1 MNIPNWF
8 YDDGSEI
15 PREKLTLL
23 LRLAEQLE
31 GKTSQKEIMPVVMG
45 AITSANRRNL
55 MFSKEEF
62 ELIFMI
68 MKEGKSEA
76 EKAQMD
82 DMLNRAQRLFS
93 AQSQKAGSTC
103 SCLFHFQLFFCMSIN
118 KLKLGLGI
126 QNFLAVVQS
135 IISRLQ
141 IADSYR
147 QQNEWHKIESK

>member
-8 YDDGSEI
+8 YDERVQKI
-15 PREKLTLL
+15 APEKLTLL
-23 LRLAEQLE
+23 LKLAEQLE

-45 AITSANRRNL
+45 AITSATRLEKVFRETI
-55 MFSKEEF
+55 KEEF

-93 AQSQKAGSTC
+93 AQSQKG
-103 SCLFHFQLFFCMSIN
+103 
-118 KLKLGLGI
+118 
-126 QNFLAVVQS
+126 
-135 IISRLQ
+135 R
-141 IADSYR
+141 
-147 QQNEWHKIESK
+147 

>member
-8 YDDGSEI
+8 YDERVQKI
-15 PREKLTLL
+15 APEKLTLL

-93 AQSQKAGSTC
+93 AQSQKC

>member
-8 YDDGSEI
+8 YDERVQKI
-15 PREKLTLL
+15 APEKLTLL
-23 LRLAEQLE
+23 LKLAEQLE

-82 DMLNRAQRLFS
+82 DMLTVLS
-93 AQSQKAGSTC
+93 GSFPH
-103 SCLFHFQLFFCMSIN
+103 SHKRQVAHAPAFFIFNYS
-118 KLKLGLGI
+118 
-126 QNFLAVVQS
+126 FV
-135 IISRLQ
+135 
-141 IADSYR
+141 
-147 QQNEWHKIESK
+147 

>member
-8 YDDGSEI
+8 YDERVQKI
-15 PREKLTLL
+15 APEKLTLL
-23 LRLAEQLE
+23 LKLAEQLE

-62 ELIFMI
+62 ELIIMI

-93 AQSQKAGSTC
+93 AQSQKG
-103 SCLFHFQLFFCMSIN
+103 
-118 KLKLGLGI
+118 
-126 QNFLAVVQS
+126 
-135 IISRLQ
+135 R
-141 IADSYR
+141 
-147 QQNEWHKIESK
+147 

>member
-8 YDDGSEI
+8 YDERVQKI
-15 PREKLTLL
+15 APEKLTLL
-23 LRLAEQLE
+23 LRLAEQL
-31 GKTSQKEIMPVVMG
+31 MPVVMG

-93 AQSQKAGSTC
+93 AQSQKG
-103 SCLFHFQLFFCMSIN
+103 
-118 KLKLGLGI
+118 
-126 QNFLAVVQS
+126 
-135 IISRLQ
+135 R
-141 IADSYR
+141 
-147 QQNEWHKIESK
+147 